1 MKGGLSMNGWAL
13 LGLFLILYSV
23 SVFFIT
29 FKKPEGIWNMA
40 KIRFFRKVLGE
51 KGTVLSFYIIAAI
64 VAVIGIWLL
73 LR

>member
-1 MKGGLSMNGWAL
+1 MNGWAL
-13 LGLFLILYSV
+13 LGLFLILYSMA
-23 SVFFIT
+23 VFFIT

-51 KGTVLSFYIIAAI
+51 KGTVLFFYIIASV

-73 LR
+73 IR

>member
-1 MKGGLSMNGWAL
+1 MKGGLGMNGWAL

>member
-1 MKGGLSMNGWAL
+1 MNGWAL

-23 SVFFIT
+23 AVFFIT
-29 FKKPEGIWNMA
+29 LKKPEGIWNMA

-51 KGTVLSFYIIAAI
+51 KGTVLFFYIIAAI

-73 LR
+73 IK

>member
-1 MKGGLSMNGWAL
+1 MNGWAL

-23 SVFFIT
+23 AVFFIT
-29 FKKPEGIWNMA
+29 LKKPEGIWNMA

-73 LR
+73 IK

>member
-1 MKGGLSMNGWAL
+1 MKGGLGMNGWAL

-29 FKKPEGIWNMA
+29 LKKPEGIWNMA

-51 KGTVLSFYIIAAI
+51 KGTVL
-64 VAVIGIWLL
+64 
-73 LR
+73 

>member
-1 MKGGLSMNGWAL
+1 MNGWAL

-40 KIRFFRKVLGE
+40 KIRFFRKILGE

>member
-1 MKGGLSMNGWAL
+1 MNGWAL

>member
-1 MKGGLSMNGWAL
+1 MKGGLGMNGWAL

-40 KIRFFRKVLGE
+40 KIRFFRKILGE